1 MLETLRPVPQTQ
13 TLAPVDLSRSS
24 LGEQM
29 AFPDAEKSIVTKEKL
44 CDYLL
49 NPAHPVGGTKAAWFA
64 SVGYTRQNWE
74 ELRDDLLTIA
84 TSCENFIAKPFPYGV
99 KYETVG
105 EIGTD
110 DRRPGAVVAVWIVEE
125 NSPPRLVTA
134 YPGDT

>member
-1 MLETLRPVPQTQ
+1 MPRMEPGPLLRSFSVSM
-13 TLAPVDLSRSS
+13 AP
-24 LGEQM
+24 
-29 AFPDAEKSIVTKEKL
+29 
-44 CDYLL
+44 YLL

-84 TSCENFIAKPFPYGV
+84 TSCENFIAKPSPYGV
-99 KYETVG
+99 KHEKVG

-125 NSPPRLVTA
+125 NSHLDWLPLTLEILDDR
-134 YPGDT
+134 

>member
-1 MLETLRPVPQTQ
+1 MPRMEPGPLL
-13 TLAPVDLSRSS
+13 RSS
-24 LGEQM
+24 SVSM
-29 AFPDAEKSIVTKEKL
+29 AP
-44 CDYLL
+44 YLL

-84 TSCENFIAKPFPYGV
+84 TSCENFIAKPSPYGV
-99 KYETVG
+99 KHEKVG

-110 DRRPGAVVAVWIVEE
+110 DRRPGGVVAVWIVEE

>member
-1 MLETLRPVPQTQ
+1 MDTKRWIDRSDYYKLYLPPLGHRR
-13 TLAPVDLSRSS
+13 RSS
-24 LGEQM
+24 LREQM

-84 TSCENFIAKPFPYGV
+84 TSCENFIAKPSTYGINT
-99 KYETVG
+99 KQ
-105 EIGTD
+105 
-110 DRRPGAVVAVWIVEE
+110 
-125 NSPPRLVTA
+125 
-134 YPGDT
+134 

>member
-1 MLETLRPVPQTQ
+1 
-13 TLAPVDLSRSS
+13 
-24 LGEQM
+24 M

-64 SVGYTRQNWE
+64 SVGYTRQNWD

-84 TSCENFIAKPFPYGV
+84 TSCENFIAKPSPYGV
-99 KYETVG
+99 KYETAG

-110 DRRPGAVVAVWIVEE
+110 DRRPGGVVAVWIVEE